1 MMLEES
7 KVKDVAFEED
17 ESKEEVLG
25 VWKVMEGLMDAI
37 MLMWRL
43 LDEDE
48 KFHAFNV
55 RESLRVP
62 A

>member
-1 MMLEES
+1 ML
-7 KVKDVAFEED
+7 FEE
-17 ESKEEVLG
+17 EEEEDWV
-25 VWKVMEGLMDAI
+25 VMEGLMDAI